1 MVREL
6 DTEATEQEKGRYA
19 QDTFVHLGILIWG
32 NQSYQP
38 YSSL

>member
-6 DTEATEQEKGRYA
+6 DPEATEQEKGRYA

-32 NQSYQP
+32 IRVFRLIP
-38 YSSL
+38 V